1 MDSFDHK
8 VTRMERDIL
17 EIKNNIDC
25 VKSKNHKTIYS
36 IVESINSLSK
46 NNSKKKKQNKKKK
59 DEFSSTKNTL
69 NSKTNQKEN
78 INQNSNNKTK
88 LNYKNQNFNISLNK
102 QFFLNNKENPHKNYL
117 QKNYST
123 ASLKSNS
130 LHDTFSKTNNKNSN
144 ENLNKTNLKINYF
157 NSPTTLKYN
166 TNSNKS
172 ILDYSI
178 NNNENNNDFN
188 KAYLYKKYQ
197 NNKSINVKERKENIS
212 NIDYM
217 NNQTFDIIQKSKKNE
232 EYKNSKEISYNNN
245 INYFQKQR
253 NNILDISENQKKSEF
268 QTLYS
273 PKIYSNLKKI
283 FNCNTRNIICNNS
296 QSFHQNSP
304 RSNSAHQRQRLNPF
318 QYKVKNYSFSRNNSY
333 EYNNHF
339 LYKDNEKYKK
349 NNFFEQE
356 NNSEEE
362 KDNLL
367 LNQIKKLLNLNNN
380 NDIINKILEYKKY
393 EELYEEIKKLFVTKY
408 RIDKDLN
415 NETLLNWINEL
426 NEISIYYNYCQKIM
440 NNYNIHS
447 FDELRNFLDEFFMKN
462 KRNENFVYG
471 MKKILCSEY
480 FKKNK
485 IVQK

>member
-1 MDSFDHK
+1 M
-8 VTRMERDIL
+8 
-17 EIKNNIDC
+17 
-25 VKSKNHKTIYS
+25 
-36 IVESINSLSK
+36 
-46 NNSKKKKQNKKKK
+46 
-59 DEFSSTKNTL
+59 
-69 NSKTNQKEN
+69 
-78 INQNSNNKTK
+78 
-88 LNYKNQNFNISLNK
+88 
-102 QFFLNNKENPHKNYL
+102 
-117 QKNYST
+117 
-123 ASLKSNS
+123 
-130 LHDTFSKTNNKNSN
+130 
-144 ENLNKTNLKINYF
+144 NKTNLKINYF

-304 RSNSAHQRQRLNPF
+304 RSNSAYQRQRLNPF

-393 EELYEEIKKLFVTKY
+393 EELYEEIKKLFSTKY